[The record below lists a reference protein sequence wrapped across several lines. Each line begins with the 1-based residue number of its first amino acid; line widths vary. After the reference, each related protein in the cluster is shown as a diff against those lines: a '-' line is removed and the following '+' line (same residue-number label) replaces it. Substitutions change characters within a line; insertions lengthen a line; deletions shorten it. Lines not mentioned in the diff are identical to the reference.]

1 MTPTE
6 FPLAH
11 PLPPSDALRLTGSV
25 LETGLSSAEAADR
38 LKRFGENRVQAR
50 GGTSAWVRL
59 GRQFTAPLV
68 LVLIAAAAVTG
79 FLGEWVDAS
88 VIFVVVVVNA
98 IVGFLQESKAE
109 SALEAL
115 MKMVVAEAMVRRD
128 GKKIRVNSVE
138 LVPGDIVML
147 AGGDRV
153 PADIRLLETKSLQID
168 EASLTGESVPANKK
182 PDPLH
187 ADTVLADRVNMA
199 YAGSLVTAGTGT
211 GVVWATGDRTETGRV
226 AFLIAEAVDL
236 TTPLTRKIA
245 RFSGVL
251 LWVILALAAALFAY
265 GVVFRGGSVIEML
278 MASVALAVGVIPEG
292 LPAAIT
298 IVLAI
303 GVNRMAKRRAIIR
316 KLPAV
321 ETLGCTTVI
330 CSDKTG
336 TLTQN
341 KMTVQR
347 IQAGGETFE
356 VTGTGYEPAGE
367 ILDAG
372 RNRFEVAT
380 KPALL
385 ECLHAGMLC
394 NDSALIEKD
403 GVWSIAGDPT
413 EGALLVAAEKAGLR
427 HAAIHAGA
435 PRVDMIPFESD
446 HMFRATLHDHAKGR
460 RIYKA
465 GALERL
471 LDRCTHMLDA
481 HGESV
486 PIDAEAIRN
495 TAQAFAAQGMRV
507 IAFCRR
513 DGSHVSGD
521 FEHHHVSSGLT
532 FLGMQG
538 MIDPPREEAIAAVA
552 KCQRAGIRVKMI
564 TGDHA
569 VTAQAIAKQIG
580 IAGADTTPAISG
592 RELAEISDADLPER
606 ADRTA
611 VFARVAPEQ
620 KLRLVRALQSRGHI
634 LAMTGDGVNDGPALK
649 QADIGI
655 AMGITGTD
663 VAKGAASMVLTDDNF
678 ATIAAAVEEG
688 RGVYDNLI
696 KFLVWTLPV
705 SVGFALI
712 LLTSVVF
719 GLTLPTLPV
728 HLLWVNLTTAILLGL
743 MLVFEPPEADIM
755 QRPPRDQKTPIFDF
769 AMFMRTGLVSLIML
783 GGSYWVFFYEQ
794 GSGSSIAQTRTAVVN
809 TVVAVASAY
818 LINCRSLRRSIFSIG
833 WFSNPRLWL
842 GIGLTAVFQLVFTY
856 APLMNRFVHTA
867 PIDGAAWL
875 RILGVAVAALVIVEV
890 EKKVRGRGG
899 ETGRRGDNE
908 TIGQWD
914 NGTMG
919 Q

>member
-1 MTPTE
+1 MTDSSS
-6 FPLAH
+6 PLTTAH
-11 PLPPSDALRLTGSV
+11 TLAISDALRITGGSI
-25 LETGLSSAEAADR
+25 ETGLTSTEAATR
-38 LKRFGENRVQAR
+38 LARYGENLVKARAGTPGWKRF
-50 GGTSAWVRL
+50 L
-59 GRQFTAPLV
+59 RQFTAPLV

-88 VIFVVVVVNA
+88 VIFIVVVVNA
-98 IVGFLQESKAE
+98 IIGFLQESKAE

-115 MKMVVAEAMVRRD
+115 MKMVVAEAVVRRD

-138 LVPGDIVML
+138 LVPGDIVIL
-147 AGGDRV
+147 TGGDRV

-168 EASLTGESVPANKK
+168 ESSLTGESVPSSKR
-182 PDPLH
+182 PDPLQ
-187 ADTVLADRVNMA
+187 ADTVLGDRVNMA
-199 YAGSLVTAGTGT
+199 YAGSLVTAGSGT

-245 RFSGVL
+245 HFSGML
-251 LWVILALAAALFAY
+251 LWIILALAAALFAF
-265 GVVFRGGSVIEML
+265 GVLVRGGSVIEML

-347 IQAGGETFE
+347 IHAGGESFTL
-356 VTGTGYEPAGE
+356 TGTGYEPLGDF
-367 ILDAG
+367 LDADQTKI
-372 RNRFEVAT
+372 VAST
-380 KPALL
+380 KPALY

-394 NDSALIEKD
+394 NDSAIIEKE

-413 EGALLVAAEKAGLR
+413 EGALIVSAEKAGLH
-427 HAAIHAGA
+427 HASIHANS

-446 HMFRATLHDHAKGR
+446 HMFRTTLHDHLEGR

-471 LDRCTHMLDA
+471 IDRCTHMLDA
-481 HGESV
+481 QGEV
-486 PIDAEAIRN
+486 IPFDVEAVRSMAN
-495 TAQAFAAQGMRV
+495 ASAASGMRV

-521 FEHHHVSSGLT
+521 FEHHHVSEGLT
-532 FLGMQG
+532 FIGLQG

-552 KCQRAGIRVKMI
+552 KCQAAGIRVKMI

-569 VTAQAIAKQIG
+569 VTAQAIANQIG
-580 IAGADTTPAISG
+580 ITDADTIPAISG
-592 RELAEISDADLPER
+592 RELSQISDDDLPEI
-606 ADRTA
+606 ANRTT

-620 KLRLVRALQSRGHI
+620 KLRLVRALQNCGHV

-712 LLTSVVF
+712 LLTSVVL

-783 GGSYWVFFYEQ
+783 AGSYWVFFYEQ
-794 GSGSSIAQTRTAVVN
+794 NNGASIAQTRTAVVN
-809 TVVAVASAY
+809 MVVAVASAY
-818 LINCRSLRRSIFSIG
+818 LINCRSLRHSIFSIG
-833 WFSNPRLWL
+833 CFSNPRLWL
-842 GIGLTAVFQLVFTY
+842 GIGLTAIVQLVFTY
-856 APLMNRFVHTA
+856 APLMNRFLHTA
-867 PIDGAAWL
+867 PIEASSWL
-875 RILGVAVAALVIVEV
+875 RILGVALTALALVEM
-890 EKKVRGRGG
+890 EKKLRNSRS
-899 ETGRRGDNE
+899 
-908 TIGQWD
+908 QP
-914 NGTMG
+914 
-919 Q
+919 

>member
-1 MTPTE
+1 LPIHSFEISSGTLTATTAHD
-6 FPLAH
+6 LAAC
-11 PLPPSDALRLTGSV
+11 DALRITGGS
-25 LETGLSSAEAADR
+25 LETGLSSAEAAER
-38 LKRFGENRVQAR
+38 LRKYGENRVIAR
-50 GGTSAWVRL
+50 GGTPAWLRL
-59 GRQFTAPLV
+59 VRQFTAPLV
-68 LVLIAAAAVTG
+68 LVLIGAAGVTG

-88 VIFVVVVVNA
+88 VIFIVVVVNA

-109 SALEAL
+109 NALEAL
-115 MKMVVAEAMVRRD
+115 MKMVVAEAVVRRD
-128 GKKIRVNSVE
+128 GKKIRVNSIE

-168 EASLTGESVPANKK
+168 ESSLTGESVPASKR

-199 YAGSLVTAGTGT
+199 YAGSLVTAGSGT

-245 RFSGVL
+245 RFSGIL

-265 GVVFRGGSVIEML
+265 GVFYRGGSVIEML

-303 GVNRMAKRRAIIR
+303 GVNRMARRRAIIR

-347 IQAGGETFE
+347 IYAGGETFE
-356 VTGTGYEPAGE
+356 VTGTGYEPRGE
-367 ILDAG
+367 ILDA
-372 RNRFEVAT
+372 EKAKVDVQA
-380 KPALL
+380 KPALY

-394 NDSALIEKD
+394 NDSAIIEND
-403 GVWSIAGDPT
+403 GQWSIAGDPT
-413 EGALLVAAEKAGLR
+413 EGALLVAAEKAGLS
-427 HAAIHAGA
+427 HAAIHAGS
-435 PRVDMIPFESD
+435 PRLDMIPFESD
-446 HMFRATLHDHAKGR
+446 HMFRATLHDHREGR

-471 LDRCTHMLDA
+471 LERCTHMLDA
-481 HGESV
+481 RGEAV
-486 PIDAEAIRN
+486 PIEPEAIRAM
-495 TAQAFAAQGMRV
+495 AQTFASEGMRV

-513 DGSHVSGD
+513 DGSHVNGD
-521 FEHHHVSSGLT
+521 FEHHHVREGLT

-552 KCQRAGIRVKMI
+552 KCQQAGIRVKMI

-580 IAGADTTPAISG
+580 IAGAETVPAISG
-592 RELAEISDADLPER
+592 RELAEISDADLPEI
-606 ADRTA
+606 AERTA

-755 QRPPRDQKTPIFDF
+755 CRPPRDQKTPIFDF
-769 AMFMRTGLVSLIML
+769 AMFMRTGLVSIIML
-783 GGSYWVFFYEQ
+783 AGSYWVFFYEQ
-794 GSGSSIAQTRTAVVN
+794 NSGASIAVTRTAVVN

-818 LINCRSLRRSIFSIG
+818 LLSCRSLRRSIFHIG

-842 GIGLTAVFQLVFTY
+842 GIGLTAVCQMAFTY
-856 APLMNRFVHTA
+856 LPVMNRFLHTA
-867 PIDGAAWL
+867 PIDLSAWL
-875 RILGVAVAALVIVEV
+875 RILGVALVALGIVEV
-890 EKKVRGRGG
+890 EKKL
-899 ETGRRGDNE
+899 RR
-908 TIGQWD
+908 
-914 NGTMG
+914 
-919 Q
+919 

>member
-1 MTPTE
+1 MSAIDHAPTS
-6 FPLAH
+6 AH
-11 PLPPSDALRLTGSV
+11 DLPTFEVLQLTGSS
-25 LETGLSSAEAADR
+25 LETGLSSSEAGER
-38 LKRFGENRVQAR
+38 LKRHGENRVKER
-50 GGTSAWVRL
+50 HGTPSWLRLVRQL
-59 GRQFTAPLV
+59 TAPLV
-68 LVLIAAAAVTG
+68 LVLIAAAVVTG
-79 FLGEWVDAS
+79 ILGEWMDAS
-88 VIFVVVVVNA
+88 VIFIVVVVNA
-98 IVGFLQESKAE
+98 IIGFLQESKAE
-109 SALEAL
+109 NALEAL

-128 GKKIRVNSVE
+128 GKKIRVNSID

-168 EASLTGESVPANKK
+168 ESSLTGESVPASKR
-182 PDPLH
+182 PDPLQ

-245 RFSGVL
+245 RFSGIL
-251 LWVILALAAALFAY
+251 LWVILTLAAALFAY
-265 GVVFRGGSVIEML
+265 GVLVRGGSVIEML

-347 IQAGGETFE
+347 IHAGGETFE
-356 VTGTGYEPAGE
+356 VSGTGYEPLGH
-367 ILDAG
+367 ICDASHVKIDVTH
-372 RNRFEVAT
+372 N
-380 KPALL
+380 PALH
-385 ECLHAGMLC
+385 ECLLAGMLC
-394 NDSALIEKD
+394 NDSAIIEKD
-403 GVWSIAGDPT
+403 GAWSIAGDPT

-427 HAAIHAGA
+427 HAMIHAGS

-446 HMFRATLHDHAKGR
+446 HMFRATLHDHLEGR
-460 RIYKA
+460 RIFKA

-481 HGESV
+481 RGEV
-486 PIDAEAIRN
+486 VAIDAEVVREVARS
-495 TAQAFAAQGMRV
+495 FASEGMRV

-521 FEHHHVSSGLT
+521 FEHHHVSEGLT
-532 FLGMQG
+532 FLGIQG

-552 KCQRAGIRVKMI
+552 KCQLAGIRVKMI

-580 IAGADTTPAISG
+580 IAGADTAPAISG
-592 RELAEISDADLPER
+592 RELAEISDEDLPEI

-719 GLTLPTLPV
+719 GLILPALPV

-743 MLVFEPPEADIM
+743 MLVFEPPETDIM
-755 QRPPRDQKTPIFDF
+755 HRPPRDQKTPIFDF
-769 AMFMRTGLVSLIML
+769 AMLMRTGLVSMIILA
-783 GGSYWVFFYEQ
+783 GSYWVFFYEQ
-794 GSGSSIAQTRTAVVN
+794 NNGASIAQTRTAVVN
-809 TVVAVASAY
+809 LVVAVASAY
-818 LINCRSLRRSIFSIG
+818 LINCRSLRQSILSIG
-833 WFSNPRLWL
+833 WFSNPLLWL
-842 GIGLTAVFQLVFTY
+842 GIGLSFLLQLAFTY
-856 APLMNRFVHTA
+856 WPLMNRFFHTA
-867 PIDGAAWL
+867 PIQANSWL
-875 RILGVAVAALVIVEV
+875 RILCVAFAAFMIIEL
-890 EKKVRGRGG
+890 EKKI
-899 ETGRRGDNE
+899 RRRRLQP
-908 TIGQWD
+908 ISS
-914 NGTMG
+914 
-919 Q
+919 

>member
-1 MTPTE
+1 MPIRTTDGHPRL
-6 FPLAH
+6 PDAAKPHAH
-11 PLPPSDALRLTGSV
+11 ELPIPDALRLNDVT
-25 LETGLSSAEAADR
+25 LEMGLSSAEAAAR
-38 LKRFGENRVQAR
+38 LSRYGENLVKAR
-50 GGTSAWVRL
+50 GGTPAWARL
-59 GRQFTAPLV
+59 LRQFAAPLV
-68 LVLIAAAAVTG
+68 LVLIGASLVTG
-79 FLGEWVDAS
+79 WLGEWVDAS
-88 VIFVVVVVNA
+88 VIIAVVVVNA

-109 SALEAL
+109 TALEAL
-115 MKMVVAEAMVRRD
+115 MKMVVSEALVRRD
-128 GKKIRVNSVE
+128 GKKIRVNSAE
-138 LVPGDIVML
+138 LVPGDIVLL
-147 AGGDRV
+147 AGGDQV

-168 EASLTGESVPANKK
+168 ESSLTGESVPASKR
-182 PDPLH
+182 PAPLD

-199 YAGSLVTAGTGT
+199 YAGSLVTAGSGT

-245 RFSGVL
+245 RFSGIL

-265 GVVFRGGSVIEML
+265 GVLIRKGSVIEML

-303 GVNRMAKRRAIIR
+303 GVSRMARRRAIIR

-347 IQAGGETFE
+347 IHAGGEIFH
-356 VTGTGYEPAGE
+356 VSGSGYAPQGAIHSSTDERLEAG
-367 ILDAG
+367 
-372 RNRFEVAT
+372 T
-380 KPALL
+380 KPALW

-394 NDSALIEKD
+394 NDSALVEKD
-403 GVWSIAGDPT
+403 GAWSVAGDPT
-413 EGALLVAAEKAGLR
+413 EGALLVAAEKAGLH
-427 HAAIHAGA
+427 HAAIHATT

-446 HMFRATLHDHAKGR
+446 YMYRATLHDHAGGR

-465 GALERL
+465 GALEQML
-471 LDRCTHMLDA
+471 ERCSHMLDA
-481 HGESV
+481 EGQ
-486 PIDAEAIRN
+486 AIPLDGGAMRR
-495 TAQAFAAQGMRV
+495 AAQSLASEGMRV
-507 IAFCRR
+507 IAFSRR

-521 FEHHHVSSGLT
+521 LGHEHVREGLT
-532 FLGMQG
+532 FIGMQG

-552 KCQRAGIRVKMI
+552 KCQAAGIRVKMI

-569 VTAQAIAKQIG
+569 VTAQAIAGQIG
-580 IAGADTTPAISG
+580 IAGADAAPAITG
-592 RELAEISDADLPER
+592 RELALLSDEELPAI

-611 VFARVAPEQ
+611 VFARVVPEQ
-620 KLRLVRALQSRGHI
+620 KLRLVRALQSLGHI
-634 LAMTGDGVNDGPALK
+634 IAMTGDGVNDGPALK

-712 LLTSVVF
+712 LLTSVVL
-719 GLTLPTLPV
+719 GLTLPALPV

-743 MLVFEPPEADIM
+743 MLVFEPAEADIM
-755 QRPPRDQKTPIFDF
+755 KRPPRDQAQPIFDF
-769 AMFMRTGLVSLIML
+769 AMFMRTGLVSFVML
-783 GGSYWVFFYEQ
+783 GGSYWVFFDEQ
-794 GSGSSIAQTRTAVVN
+794 ASGASIAATRTAVVN
-809 TVVAVASAY
+809 TVVAVSAAY
-818 LINCRSLRRSIFSIG
+818 LVNCRSLHRSIFRIG
-833 WFSNPRLWL
+833 WFSNPRLLL
-842 GIGLTAVFQLVFTY
+842 GITATLGLQIVFTY
-856 APLMNRFVHTA
+856 APLMNRYLHTA
-867 PIDGAAWL
+867 PIAAGVWL
-875 RILGVAVAALVIVEV
+875 RIAAIALAAFALVEV
-890 EKKVRGRGG
+890 EKRLRKAV
-899 ETGRRGDNE
+899 
-908 TIGQWD
+908 
-914 NGTMG
+914 
-919 Q
+919 

>member
-1 MTPTE
+1 MTATTAHDL
-6 FPLAH
+6 PLC
-11 PLPPSDALRLTGSV
+11 DALRLTGAS
-25 LETGLSSAEAADR
+25 LEFGLTSAEAADR
-38 LKRFGENRVQAR
+38 LRRYGENCVKVR
-50 GGTSAWVRL
+50 GGTPMWKRL
-59 GRQFTAPLV
+59 LRQFTAPLV
-68 LVLIAAAAVTG
+68 LVLIVAAAVTG
-79 FLGEWVDAS
+79 LLGEWVDAS
-88 VIFVVVVVNA
+88 VIFIVVVVNA
-98 IVGFLQESKAE
+98 VVGFFQESKAE
-109 SALEAL
+109 HALEAL
-115 MKMVVAEAMVRRD
+115 MKMVVAEAVVRRD
-128 GKKIRVNSVE
+128 GKKIRVNSTE

-147 AGGDRV
+147 TGGDRV
-153 PADIRLLETKSLQID
+153 PADMRLLETQSLQMD
-168 EASLTGESVPANKK
+168 ESALTGESVPASKR
-182 PDPLH
+182 PDPLQ

-199 YAGSLVTAGTGT
+199 YAGSLVTAGSGT

-245 RFSGVL
+245 HFSGML
-251 LWVILALAAALFAY
+251 LWIILALAAVLFAY
-265 GVVFRGGSVIEML
+265 GVLVRGGSVIDML

-303 GVNRMAKRRAIIR
+303 GVSRMAKRQAIIR

-341 KMTVQR
+341 KMTVQS
-347 IQAGGETFE
+347 IHAGGETFH
-356 VTGTGYEPAGE
+356 VTGTGYEPRGE
-367 ILDAG
+367 LVDDAQCKIS
-372 RNRFEVAT
+372 AAA
-380 KPALL
+380 KPALH

-394 NDSALIEKD
+394 NDSAIVEKE

-427 HAAIHAGA
+427 HAAIHADS

-446 HMFRATLHDHAKGR
+446 HMFRATLHNHAQGL

-471 LDRCTHMLDA
+471 IERCSHMLDA
-481 HGESV
+481 RGEIV
-486 PIDAEAIRN
+486 DLDADGIREV
-495 TAQAFAAQGMRV
+495 ARSFAAEGMRV
-507 IAFCRR
+507 IAFARR
-513 DGSHVSGD
+513 DGSHVTEELG
-521 FEHHHVSSGLT
+521 HHHVSEGLT
-532 FLGMQG
+532 FLGIQG
-538 MIDPPREEAIAAVA
+538 MMDPPRDEAIAAVA
-552 KCQRAGIRVKMI
+552 RCQAAGIRVKMI

-569 VTAQAIAKQIG
+569 VTAQAIATKIG
-580 IAGADTTPAISG
+580 ITGADTVPAITG
-592 RELAEISDADLPER
+592 RELAAISDADLPEI
-606 ADRTA
+606 AGRTA

-634 LAMTGDGVNDGPALK
+634 IAMTGDGVNDGPALK

-712 LLTSVVF
+712 LLTSVLL

-743 MLVFEPPEADIM
+743 MLVFEPSEADIM
-755 QRPPRDQKTPIFDF
+755 KRPPRDQKTPIFDF
-769 AMFMRTGLVSLIML
+769 AMFMRTGWVSAIML
-783 GGSYWVFFYEQ
+783 AGSCWVFFYEQ
-794 GSGSSIAQTRTAVVN
+794 SSGASIAASRTAVVN
-809 TVVAVASAY
+809 MVVAVASAY

-833 WFSNPRLWL
+833 LFTNLHLWL
-842 GIGLTAVFQLVFTY
+842 GIGLTIVLQLLFTY
-856 APLMNRFVHTA
+856 APLMNRFLQTA
-867 PIDGAAWL
+867 PIEASAWS
-875 RILGVAVAALVIVEV
+875 RILGVAAGAFVLVEI
-890 EKKVRGRGG
+890 EKKIRCAR
-899 ETGRRGDNE
+899 
-908 TIGQWD
+908 
-914 NGTMG
+914 
-919 Q
+919 

>member
-1 MTPTE
+1 M
-6 FPLAH
+6 
-11 PLPPSDALRLTGSV
+11 
-25 LETGLSSAEAADR
+25 LETGLASTEAAER
-38 LKRFGENRVQAR
+38 LLRYGENRVKVR
-50 GGTSAWVRL
+50 GGTPTWKRL
-59 GRQFTAPLV
+59 LRQFTAPLV
-68 LVLIAAAAVTG
+68 LVLIVAAVVTG

-88 VIFVVVVVNA
+88 VIFIVVVVNA

-109 SALEAL
+109 HALEAL
-115 MKMVVAEAMVRRD
+115 MKMVVAEAVVRRD
-128 GKKIRVNSVE
+128 GKKIRVNSIE

-168 EASLTGESVPANKK
+168 ESSLTGESVPASKR
-182 PDPLH
+182 PDPLQ

-199 YAGSLVTAGTGT
+199 YSGSLVTAGTGT

-226 AFLIAEAVDL
+226 AFLIADAVDL

-245 RFSGVL
+245 HFSGML
-251 LWVILALAAALFAY
+251 LWIILALATALFAY
-265 GVVFRGGSVIEML
+265 GVLVSGGSVIDML

-303 GVNRMAKRRAIIR
+303 GVSRMAKRQAIIR

-347 IQAGGETFE
+347 IHAGGETFH
-356 VTGTGYEPAGE
+356 VTGTGYEPRGE
-367 ILDAG
+367 LVDDAQSKIT
-372 RNRFEVAT
+372 AAA
-380 KPALL
+380 KPALY

-394 NDSALIEKD
+394 NDSAIVEKE

-427 HAAIHAGA
+427 HAAIHAGT
-435 PRVDMIPFESD
+435 PRLDMIPFESD
-446 HMFRATLHDHAKGR
+446 HMFRATLHDHAEGR

-471 LDRCTHMLDA
+471 IERCTHMLDA
-481 HGESV
+481 QGEIV
-486 PIDAEAIRN
+486 DLNADAIREL
-495 TAQAFAAQGMRV
+495 ARSFAAEGMRV
-507 IAFCRR
+507 IAFARR

-521 FEHHHVSSGLT
+521 LAHHHVSEGLT
-532 FLGMQG
+532 FLGIQG

-552 KCQRAGIRVKMI
+552 RCQAAGIHVKMI

-580 IAGADTTPAISG
+580 IVGADTVPAIAG
-592 RELAEISDADLPER
+592 RELAAISDADLPEI
-606 ADRTA
+606 ADRTC

-634 LAMTGDGVNDGPALK
+634 IAMTGDGVNDGPALK

-755 QRPPRDQKTPIFDF
+755 KRPPRDQNMPIFDSV
-769 AMFMRTGLVSLIML
+769 MFMRTGLVSFIML
-783 GGSYWVFFYEQ
+783 AGSYWVFFDAQ
-794 GSGSSIAQTRTAVVN
+794 NGGASIAASRTAVVN

-818 LINCRSLRRSIFSIG
+818 LISCRSHRRSVFALG
-833 WFSNPRLWL
+833 FFTNPRLLL
-842 GIGLTAVFQLVFTY
+842 GIALTGFLQLLFTY
-856 APLMNRFVHTA
+856 SPVMNRFLHTA
-867 PIDGAAWL
+867 PISATAWL
-875 RILGVAVAALVIVEV
+875 RILGVAAGAFALVEI
-890 EKKVRGRGG
+890 EKKIRCAR
-899 ETGRRGDNE
+899 
-908 TIGQWD
+908 
-914 NGTMG
+914 
-919 Q
+919 

>member
-1 MTPTE
+1 MPDST
-6 FPLAH
+6 AH
-11 PLPPSDALRLTGSV
+11 HLFTHEVLQLTAVS
-25 LETGLSSAEAADR
+25 LETGLTSEEAAKR
-38 LKRFGENRVQAR
+38 LEQYGENQVKARV
-50 GGTSAWVRL
+50 GTPQWKRL
-59 GRQFTAPLV
+59 LNQFTAPLV
-68 LVLIAAAAVTG
+68 LVLIAASLVTG
-79 FLGEWVDAS
+79 FLGEWVDAT
-88 VIFVVVVVNA
+88 VIIIVVLVNA
-98 IVGFLQESKAE
+98 LVGFLQESKAE
-109 SALEAL
+109 TALEAL
-115 MKMVVAEAMVRRD
+115 MKIVVADVIVRRD
-128 GKKIRVNSVE
+128 GKKLRVPSTT
-138 LVPGDIVML
+138 LVPGDIVIL
-147 AGGDRV
+147 SGGDRV

-168 EASLTGESVPANKK
+168 EASLTGESVPANKR
-182 PDPLH
+182 PDPLQ
-187 ADTVLADRVNMA
+187 ADTVLGDRLNMA
-199 YAGSLVTAGTGT
+199 YAGSLVTAGSGI

-245 RFSGVL
+245 RFSGLL
-251 LWVILALAAALFAY
+251 LWIILALAAALFAY
-265 GVVFRGGSVIEML
+265 GVLVRGGSVIEML

-303 GVNRMAKRRAIIR
+303 GVSRMAKRRAIIR

-341 KMTVQR
+341 KMTVR
-347 IQAGGETFE
+347 FIHAGGETFE
-356 VTGTGYEPAGE
+356 VSGSGYEPRGTIHQAQ
-367 ILDAG
+367 ITIDP
-372 RNRFEVAT
+372 AT
-380 KPALL
+380 KPALH

-394 NDSALIEKD
+394 NDSAIIEKD
-403 GVWSIAGDPT
+403 GLWTIAGDPT

-427 HAAIHAGA
+427 HATIHADS

-446 HMFRATLHDHAKGR
+446 HMFRATLHDHAQGR

-471 LDRCTHMLDA
+471 LERCTHMLDA
-481 HGESV
+481 RGELV
-486 PIDAEAIRN
+486 AINMEAIREV
-495 TAQAFAAQGMRV
+495 AGSFGSEGMRV

-521 FEHHHVSSGLT
+521 FAHHHVSEGLT
-532 FLGMQG
+532 FLGLQG

-552 KCQRAGIRVKMI
+552 KCQAAGIRVKMI

-580 IAGADTTPAISG
+580 IADADTVPAISG
-592 RELAEISDADLPER
+592 RELAEISDADLPEI

-755 QRPPRDQKTPIFDF
+755 KRPPRDQKTPIFDF
-769 AMFMRTGLVSLIML
+769 AMFMRTGLVSMIML

-794 GSGSSIAQTRTAVVN
+794 NAGSTIAVCRTAVVN

-833 WFSNPRLWL
+833 WFSNPRLWI
-842 GIGLTAVFQLVFTY
+842 GIGLTGVLQFAFTY
-856 APLMNRFVHTA
+856 SPLMNRYLHTS
-867 PIDGAAWL
+867 PINAEAWL
-875 RILGVAVAALVIVEV
+875 RILGVAVAALVVVEV
-890 EKKVRGRGG
+890 EKKMRM
-899 ETGRRGDNE
+899 TSP
-908 TIGQWD
+908 
-914 NGTMG
+914 
-919 Q
+919 

>member
-1 MTPTE
+1 M
-6 FPLAH
+6 
-11 PLPPSDALRLTGSV
+11 
-25 LETGLSSAEAADR
+25 
-38 LKRFGENRVQAR
+38 
-50 GGTSAWVRL
+50 
-59 GRQFTAPLV
+59 
-68 LVLIAAAAVTG
+68 
-79 FLGEWVDAS
+79 
-88 VIFVVVVVNA
+88 
-98 IVGFLQESKAE
+98 
-109 SALEAL
+109 
-115 MKMVVAEAMVRRD
+115 
-128 GKKIRVNSVE
+128 
-138 LVPGDIVML
+138 
-147 AGGDRV
+147 
-153 PADIRLLETKSLQID
+153 
-168 EASLTGESVPANKK
+168 PANKR
-182 PDPLH
+182 PDLLN

-199 YAGSLVTAGTGT
+199 YAGSLVTAGSGT

-245 RFSGVL
+245 HFSGML
-251 LWVILALAAALFAY
+251 LWIILALAAALFAY
-265 GVVFRGGSVIEML
+265 GVLVRGGSVIEML

-303 GVNRMAKRRAIIR
+303 GVSRMAKRSAIIR

-341 KMTVQR
+341 KMTVQS
-347 IQAGGETFE
+347 IHAGGETFTL
-356 VTGTGYEPAGE
+356 TGTGYEPRGE
-367 ILDAG
+367 LVD
-372 RNRFEVAT
+372 VAQGKIAVST
-380 KPALL
+380 KPALY

-394 NDSALIEKD
+394 NDSAIIEKE

-413 EGALLVAAEKAGLR
+413 EGALIVSAEKAGLR
-427 HAAIHAGA
+427 HAVIHAGS

-446 HMFRATLHDHAKGR
+446 YMFRATLHDHVEGR

-471 LDRCTHMLDA
+471 LERCSHMLDVTGA
-481 HGESV
+481 AV
-486 PIDAEAIRN
+486 KIDADSIRDI
-495 TAQAFAAQGMRV
+495 AQSFASKGMRV
-507 IAFCRR
+507 IAFARR
-513 DGSHVSGD
+513 DGSHVTEDLG
-521 FEHHHVSSGLT
+521 HHHVSEGLT

-538 MIDPPREEAIAAVA
+538 MIDPPRDEAIAAVA
-552 KCQRAGIRVKMI
+552 RCQAAGIRVKMI

-569 VTAQAIAKQIG
+569 VTAQAIAQQIG
-580 IAGADTTPAISG
+580 IAGADTAVAISG
-592 RELAEISDADLPER
+592 RELSDISDADLPAI
-606 ADRTA
+606 ADRTV

-620 KLRLVRALQSRGHI
+620 KLRLVRALQSCGHI

-712 LLTSVVF
+712 LLTSVLL

-755 QRPPRDQKTPIFDF
+755 KRPPRDQKTPIFDF
-769 AMFMRTGLVSLIML
+769 AMFMRTGLVSAIML
-783 GGSYWVFFYEQ
+783 AGSYWVFFYEQ
-794 GSGSSIAQTRTAVVN
+794 SSGASIAASRTAVVN
-809 TVVAVASAY
+809 MVVAVASAY

-833 WFSNPRLWL
+833 LFTNLHLWL
-842 GIGLTAVFQLVFTY
+842 GIGLTIVLQLLFTY
-856 APLMNRFVHTA
+856 APLMNRFLQTA
-867 PIDGAAWL
+867 PIEASAWS
-875 RILGVAVAALVIVEV
+875 RILGVAAGAFVLVEI
-890 EKKVRGRGG
+890 EKKIRCAR
-899 ETGRRGDNE
+899 
-908 TIGQWD
+908 
-914 NGTMG
+914 
-919 Q
+919 

>member
-1 MTPTE
+1 MTATTAHN
-6 FPLAH
+6 LATC
-11 PLPPSDALRLTGSV
+11 DALRLTGGS
-25 LETGLSSAEAADR
+25 LETGLTSAEVSER
-38 LKRFGENRVQAR
+38 LERYGENSVKPR
-50 GGTSAWVRL
+50 GGTPGWKRL
-59 GRQFTAPLV
+59 LRQFMAPLV
-68 LVLIAAAAVTG
+68 LVLISAGMVTG

-88 VIFVVVVVNA
+88 AIFIVVVVNA
-98 IVGFLQESKAE
+98 VIGFLQESKAE
-109 SALEAL
+109 NALEAL
-115 MKMVVAEAMVRRD
+115 MKMVVAEAVVKRD
-128 GKKIRVNSVE
+128 GKKIRVNSIE

-168 EASLTGESVPANKK
+168 ESSLTGESVPASKR
-182 PDPLH
+182 PDPLQ

-226 AFLIAEAVDL
+226 AFLIAEAVNL

-245 RFSGVL
+245 HFSGML
-251 LWVILALAAALFAY
+251 LWIILALASALFVY
-265 GVVFRGGSVIEML
+265 GVLVRGGSVIEML

-303 GVNRMAKRRAIIR
+303 GVSRMAKRRAIIR

-347 IQAGGETFE
+347 IHAGGETFTL
-356 VTGTGYEPAGE
+356 TGTGYEPRGVL
-367 ILDAG
+367 IDASY
-372 RNRFEVAT
+372 NKINASA
-380 KPALL
+380 KPALY

-394 NDSALIEKD
+394 NDAAIIEKE
-403 GVWSIAGDPT
+403 GQWSIAGDPT
-413 EGALLVAAEKAGLR
+413 EGALLVSAEKAGLS
-427 HAAIHAGA
+427 HAAIHAGS
-435 PRVDMIPFESD
+435 PRVDMIPFESA
-446 HMFRATLHDHAKGR
+446 HMFRATLHDHAEGR

-481 HGESV
+481 RGEV
-486 PIDAEAIRN
+486 VNLNADAIRDA
-495 TAQAFAAQGMRV
+495 AQSFAGQGMRV
-507 IAFCRR
+507 IAFARR
-513 DGSHVSGD
+513 DGSHVTSD
-521 FEHHHVSSGLT
+521 LSHHHVSEGLI

-538 MIDPPREEAIAAVA
+538 MIDPPREEAVSAVA
-552 KCQRAGIRVKMI
+552 RCQAAGIRVKMI

-569 VTAQAIAKQIG
+569 ATAQAIAKQIG
-580 IAGADTTPAISG
+580 IAGADTAPAISG
-592 RELAEISDADLPER
+592 RELADISDADLPEI
-606 ADRTA
+606 ADRTV

-620 KLRLVRALQSRGHI
+620 KLRLVRALQSCGHI

-712 LLTSVVF
+712 LLTSVVL
-719 GLTLPTLPV
+719 GLTLPALPV

-769 AMFMRTGLVSLIML
+769 AMFTRTGLVSVIML
-783 GGSYWVFFYEQ
+783 AGSYWVFFYEQ
-794 GSGSSIAQTRTAVVN
+794 NNGASIAQTRTAVVN
-809 TVVAVASAY
+809 MVVAVASAY
-818 LINCRSLRRSIFSIG
+818 LINCRSLRHSVLSLGF
-833 WFSNPRLWL
+833 FTNPRMLH
-842 GIGLTAVFQLVFTY
+842 GIALTGFLQLVFTY
-856 APLMNRFVHTA
+856 APVMNRLLHTA
-867 PIDGAAWL
+867 PIDATAWL
-875 RILGVAVAALVIVEV
+875 RILGVAVAALVVVEL
-890 EKKVRGRGG
+890 EKKIRCVR
-899 ETGRRGDNE
+899 
-908 TIGQWD
+908 
-914 NGTMG
+914 
-919 Q
+919 

>member
-1 MTPTE
+1 MHD
-6 FPLAH
+6 LA
-11 PLPPSDALRLTGSV
+11 SCDALRLTGSS
-25 LETGLSSAEAADR
+25 LENGLTSAEAADR
-38 LKRFGENRVQAR
+38 LLRHGENLVKVRA
-50 GGTSAWVRL
+50 GTPGWLRFL
-59 GRQFTAPLV
+59 RQFTAPLV
-68 LVLIAAAAVTG
+68 LVLIAAAVITG
-79 FLGEWVDAS
+79 FLGEWVDGS
-88 VIFVVVVVNA
+88 VILIVVIVNA

-109 SALEAL
+109 HALEAL
-115 MKMVVAEAMVRRD
+115 MKRVVAETVVKRD
-128 GKKIRVNSVE
+128 GQKIRVNSAE

-168 EASLTGESVPANKK
+168 ESSLTGESVPANKR
-182 PDPLH
+182 PDPLQ
-187 ADTVLADRVNMA
+187 ADTVLADRANMA

-211 GVVWATGDRTETGRV
+211 GVVWATGNRTETGRV
-226 AFLIAEAVDL
+226 AYLIAEAVEL
-236 TTPLTRKIA
+236 STPLTRKIA
-245 RFSGVL
+245 RFSGIL

-265 GVVFRGGSVIEML
+265 GVLFRGGSVIEML

-303 GVNRMAKRRAIIR
+303 GVNRMARRRAIIR

-341 KMTVQR
+341 KMTVR
-347 IQAGGETFE
+347 FVFAGGETFE
-356 VTGTGYEPAGE
+356 VSGSGYEPR
-367 ILDAG
+367 G
-372 RNRFEVAT
+372 RFHDIEQSVIDPAAR
-380 KPALL
+380 PALH
-385 ECLHAGMLC
+385 ECLLAGMLC
-394 NDSALIEKD
+394 NDSAIIEKD

-427 HAAIHAGA
+427 HAAIHAGS

-446 HMFRATLHDHAKGR
+446 HMFRATLHDHAEGR

-471 LDRCTHMLDA
+471 LERCTHMLDA
-481 HGESV
+481 HGEPV
-486 PIDAEAIRN
+486 AIDADAIRDA
-495 TAQAFAAQGMRV
+495 AQALAAEGMRV

-513 DGSHVSGD
+513 DGSHVTED
-521 FEHHHVSSGLT
+521 LDHHHVGEGLT
-532 FLGMQG
+532 FLGIQG
-538 MIDPPREEAIAAVA
+538 IIDPPRDEAIAAVA
-552 KCQRAGIRVKMI
+552 KCQAAGICVKMI

-569 VTAQAIAKQIG
+569 VTAQAIARQIG
-580 IAGADTTPAISG
+580 IAGADAVPVISG
-592 RELAEISDADLPER
+592 RELAQISDAELPEI

-620 KLRLVRALQSRGHI
+620 KLRLVRALQSCGHI

-678 ATIAAAVEEG
+678 ATIATAVEEG

-719 GLTLPTLPV
+719 GLTLPALPV
-728 HLLWVNLTTAILLGL
+728 HLLWVNLTTAMLLGL

-755 QRPPRDQKTPIFDF
+755 SRPPRDLKTPIFDF
-769 AMFMRTGLVSLIML
+769 AMFMRTGLVSAIVLA
-783 GGSYWVFFYEQ
+783 GSYWVFFYEQ
-794 GSGSSIAQTRTAVVN
+794 NRGSSIVETRTAVVN
-809 TVVAVASAY
+809 CVVAVASAY

-833 WFSNPRLWL
+833 WFTNPRLWL
-842 GIGLTAVFQLVFTY
+842 GIGLTACFQLVFTFS
-856 APLMNRFVHTA
+856 PVMNRFLHTS
-867 PIDGAAWL
+867 PIDTAAWL
-875 RILGVAVAALVIVEV
+875 RILAVAAGAFALVEL
-890 EKKVRGRGG
+890 EKMI
-899 ETGRRGDNE
+899 RRSLTQPNP
-908 TIGQWD
+908 Q
-914 NGTMG
+914 
-919 Q
+919 

>member
-1 MTPTE
+1 MLIASGVCCALLWALTATTAHD
-6 FPLAH
+6 LATCE
-11 PLPPSDALRLTGSV
+11 ALRLTGGS
-25 LETGLSSAEAADR
+25 LETGLSSAEAGER
-38 LKRFGENRVQAR
+38 LRRYGENRVKAR
-50 GGTSAWVRL
+50 HGTPSWVRL
-59 GRQFTAPLV
+59 ARQFTAPLV
-68 LVLIAAAAVTG
+68 LVLIAAAVVTG

-88 VIFVVVVVNA
+88 VIFIVVVVNA
-98 IVGFLQESKAE
+98 IIGFLQESKAE

-115 MKMVVAEAMVRRD
+115 MKMVVAEAVVRRD

-168 EASLTGESVPANKK
+168 ESSLTGESVPASKR

-187 ADTVLADRVNMA
+187 ADTVLGDRVNMA
-199 YAGSLVTAGTGT
+199 YAGSLVTAGSGT

-245 RFSGVL
+245 RFSGML
-251 LWVILALAAALFAY
+251 LWIILALAAALFAY
-265 GVVFRGGSVIEML
+265 GVLVRGGSVIEML

-303 GVNRMAKRRAIIR
+303 GVSRMARRRAIIR

-341 KMTVQR
+341 KMTVQH
-347 IQAGGETFE
+347 IHAGGETFE
-356 VTGTGYEPAGE
+356 VTGTGYEPRGH
-367 ILDAG
+367 ICDDSKTKIDT
-372 RNRFEVAT
+372 AT
-380 KPALL
+380 KPALH
-385 ECLHAGMLC
+385 ECLLAGMLC
-394 NDSALIEKD
+394 NDSAIIEKE

-413 EGALLVAAEKAGLR
+413 EGALLVSAEKAGLR
-427 HAAIHAGA
+427 HAAIHADS

-446 HMFRATLHDHAKGR
+446 HMFRATLHDHSEGR

-471 LDRCTHMLDA
+471 IDRCTHMLDA
-481 HGESV
+481 QGEVV
-486 PIDAEAIRN
+486 PFDAEAVRAMAN
-495 TAQAFAAQGMRV
+495 ASASRGMRV

-521 FEHHHVSSGLT
+521 FEHHHVSGGLT
-532 FLGMQG
+532 FIGMQG

-552 KCQRAGIRVKMI
+552 RCQAAGIRVKMI

-580 IAGADTTPAISG
+580 IADADTMPAISG
-592 RELAEISDADLPER
+592 RELSQISDADLPEI

-655 AMGITGTD
+655 AMGIAGTD

-769 AMFMRTGLVSLIML
+769 AMFMRTGLVSVIML
-783 GGSYWVFFYEQ
+783 AGSYWVFFYEQ
-794 GSGSSIAQTRTAVVN
+794 SSGASIAQTRTAVVN
-809 TVVAVASAY
+809 MVVAVASAY

-833 WFSNPRLWL
+833 WFSNPYLWL
-842 GIGLTAVFQLVFTY
+842 GIGLTAVLQLVFTY
-856 APLMNRFVHTA
+856 APLMNRFLQTA
-867 PIDGAAWL
+867 PIDAASWL
-875 RILGVAVAALVIVEV
+875 RILGVAFAALVLVEL
-890 EKKVRGRGG
+890 EKKLRKPRA
-899 ETGRRGDNE
+899 RP
-908 TIGQWD
+908 
-914 NGTMG
+914 
-919 Q
+919 

>member
-1 MTPTE
+1 MPDST
-6 FPLAH
+6 AH
-11 PLPPSDALRLTGSV
+11 HLFTHEVLQLTAVS
-25 LETGLSSAEAADR
+25 LETGLTSEEAAKR
-38 LKRFGENRVQAR
+38 LEQYGENQVKARV
-50 GGTSAWVRL
+50 GTPQWKRL
-59 GRQFTAPLV
+59 LNQFTAPLV
-68 LVLIAAAAVTG
+68 LVLIAASLVTG
-79 FLGEWVDAS
+79 FLGEWVDAT
-88 VIFVVVVVNA
+88 VIIIVVLVNA
-98 IVGFLQESKAE
+98 LVGFLQESKAE
-109 SALEAL
+109 TALEAL
-115 MKMVVAEAMVRRD
+115 MKMVVAEAVVRRD
-128 GKKIRVNSVE
+128 GKKVRVNSIE

-168 EASLTGESVPANKK
+168 EASLTGESVPANKR
-182 PDPLH
+182 PDPLQ
-187 ADTVLADRVNMA
+187 ADTVLGDRLNMA
-199 YAGSLVTAGTGT
+199 YAGSLVTAGSGI

-245 RFSGVL
+245 RVSGLL
-251 LWVILALAAALFAY
+251 LWIILALAAALFAY
-265 GVVFRGGSVIEML
+265 GVLVRGGSVIEML

-303 GVNRMAKRRAIIR
+303 GVSRMAKRRAIIR

-341 KMTVQR
+341 KMTVR
-347 IQAGGETFE
+347 FIHAGGETFE
-356 VTGTGYEPAGE
+356 VSGSGYEPRGTIHQAQTT
-367 ILDAG
+367 IDS
-372 RNRFEVAT
+372 AT
-380 KPALL
+380 KPALH

-394 NDSALIEKD
+394 NDSAIIEKD
-403 GVWSIAGDPT
+403 GLWTIAGDPT

-427 HAAIHAGA
+427 HASIHADS

-446 HMFRATLHDHAKGR
+446 HMFRATLHDHAQGR
-460 RIYKA
+460 RIYKT

-471 LDRCTHMLDA
+471 LERCTHMLDA
-481 HGESV
+481 RGELV
-486 PIDAEAIRN
+486 AINMEAIREV
-495 TAQAFAAQGMRV
+495 AGSFGSEGMRV

-513 DGSHVSGD
+513 DGSHVSGN
-521 FEHHHVSSGLT
+521 FAHHHVSEGLT
-532 FLGMQG
+532 FLGLQG

-552 KCQRAGIRVKMI
+552 KCQAAGIRVKMI

-580 IAGADTTPAISG
+580 IVGADTVPAISG
-592 RELAEISDADLPER
+592 RELAEISDADLPEI

-755 QRPPRDQKTPIFDF
+755 KRPPRDQKTPIFDF
-769 AMFMRTGLVSLIML
+769 AMFMRTGLVSMIML
-783 GGSYWVFFYEQ
+783 AGSYWVFFYEQ
-794 GSGSSIAQTRTAVVN
+794 NAGSTIAVCRTAVVN

-818 LINCRSLRRSIFSIG
+818 LINCRSLGRSIFSIG
-833 WFSNPRLWL
+833 WFSNPRLWI
-842 GIGLTAVFQLVFTY
+842 GIGLTGALQLVFTY
-856 APLMNRFVHTA
+856 APLMNRFLHTA
-867 PIDGAAWL
+867 PIDLLAWL
-875 RILGVAVAALVIVEV
+875 RILSVALVALVIVEV
-890 EKKVRGRGG
+890 KKKVRSASKS
-899 ETGRRGDNE
+899 
-908 TIGQWD
+908 
-914 NGTMG
+914 
-919 Q
+919 

>member
-1 MTPTE
+1 LTATTAHN
-6 FPLAH
+6 LAIC
-11 PLPPSDALRLTGSV
+11 DALQVTGVSLESGLT
-25 LETGLSSAEAADR
+25 SAEARAR
-38 LKRFGENRVQAR
+38 LERYGENLVKVR
-50 GGTSAWVRL
+50 GGTPGWKRL
-59 GRQFTAPLV
+59 LRQFTAPLV
-68 LVLIAAAAVTG
+68 LVLIVAAAVTG

-88 VIFVVVVVNA
+88 VIFIVVVVNA
-98 IVGFLQESKAE
+98 IIGFLQESKAE
-109 SALEAL
+109 NALEAL
-115 MKMVVAEAMVRRD
+115 MKMVVAEAVVRRD
-128 GKKIRVNSVE
+128 GKKIRVNSIE
-138 LVPGDIVML
+138 LVPGDIVIL
-147 AGGDRV
+147 SGGDRV

-168 EASLTGESVPANKK
+168 ESALTGESVPANKR
-182 PDPLH
+182 PDPLN

-199 YAGSLVTAGTGT
+199 YAGSLVTAGIGT
-211 GVVWATGDRTETGRV
+211 GLVWATGDRTETGRV

-245 RFSGVL
+245 HFSGML
-251 LWVILALAAALFAY
+251 LWIILALAAALFAY
-265 GVVFRGGSVIEML
+265 GVFMRGGSVIEML

-303 GVNRMAKRRAIIR
+303 GVSRMAKRSAIIR

-347 IQAGGETFE
+347 IHAGGETFTL
-356 VTGTGYEPAGE
+356 TGTGYEPRGE
-367 ILDAG
+367 LIDAEG
-372 RNRFEVAT
+372 SKIAAST
-380 KPALL
+380 KPALY

-394 NDSALIEKD
+394 NESAIIEKE

-413 EGALLVAAEKAGLR
+413 EGALIVSAEKAGLR
-427 HAAIHAGA
+427 HSAIHAGS

-446 HMFRATLHDHAKGR
+446 HMFRATLHDHAEGR

-471 LDRCTHMLDA
+471 LERCSHMLDA
-481 HGESV
+481 DGGV
-486 PIDAEAIRN
+486 VKIDADSIRDI
-495 TAQAFAAQGMRV
+495 ALSFASLGMRV
-507 IAFCRR
+507 IAFARR
-513 DGSHVSGD
+513 DGSHVTED
-521 FEHHHVSSGLT
+521 FGHQHVSEGLT

-552 KCQRAGIRVKMI
+552 RCQAAGIRVKMI

-569 VTAQAIAKQIG
+569 VTAQAVAKQIG
-580 IAGADTTPAISG
+580 IAGADTAAAISG
-592 RELAEISDADLPER
+592 RELADISDADLPAI
-606 ADRTA
+606 ADRTV

-712 LLTSVVF
+712 LLTSVVL

-755 QRPPRDQKTPIFDF
+755 KRPPRDQKTPIFDF
-769 AMFMRTGLVSLIML
+769 AMFMRTGLVSIIML
-783 GGSYWVFFYEQ
+783 AGSYWVFFYEQ
-794 GSGSSIAQTRTAVVN
+794 NTGASIASSRTAVVN
-809 TVVAVASAY
+809 VVVAVASAY

-833 WFSNPRLWL
+833 LFSNPRLWL
-842 GIGLTAVFQLVFTY
+842 GIGLTVVLQLLFTY
-856 APLMNRFVHTA
+856 APMMNRFLQTA
-867 PIDGAAWL
+867 PIDASAWL
-875 RILGVAVAALVIVEV
+875 RILGVAAGAFVLVEI
-890 EKKVRGRGG
+890 EKKIRSSR
-899 ETGRRGDNE
+899 
-908 TIGQWD
+908 
-914 NGTMG
+914 
-919 Q
+919 

>member
-1 MTPTE
+1 MADSSLTATTAHD
-6 FPLAH
+6 LATC
-11 PLPPSDALRLTGSV
+11 DALRLTGGSF
-25 LETGLSSAEAADR
+25 ENGLTSSEAAAR
-38 LKRFGENRVQAR
+38 LSRYGENRVQAR
-50 GGTSAWVRL
+50 GGASGWVRL
-59 GRQFTAPLV
+59 ARQFTAPLV

-88 VIFVVVVVNA
+88 VIFIVVVVNA
-98 IVGFLQESKAE
+98 VVGFIQESKAE
-109 SALEAL
+109 HALEAL
-115 MKMVVAEAMVRRD
+115 GKMVVAEAVVKRD
-128 GKKIRVNSVE
+128 GKKIRVNSIE
-138 LVPGDIVML
+138 LVPGDIVIL

-153 PADIRLLETKSLQID
+153 PADVRLLETKSLQID
-168 EASLTGESVPANKK
+168 ESSLTGESVPASKR

-187 ADTVLADRVNMA
+187 TDTVLGDRVNMA

-245 RFSGVL
+245 RFSGML
-251 LWVILALAAALFAY
+251 LWIILGLAAALFAY
-265 GVVFRGGSVIEML
+265 GVFVRGGSIIEML

-347 IQAGGETFE
+347 IHAGGETFTL
-356 VTGTGYEPAGE
+356 TGTGYEPRGE
-367 ILDAG
+367 LFDASQSPG
-372 RNRFEVAT
+372 DATT
-380 KPALL
+380 KPALH

-394 NDSALIEKD
+394 NDSAIIEKE

-427 HAAIHAGA
+427 HAAIHAGS

-446 HMFRATLHDHAKGR
+446 HMFRATLHDHVEGR
-460 RIYKA
+460 RIYTA

-471 LDRCTHMLDA
+471 LDRCTHVLDA
-481 HGESV
+481 RGEV
-486 PIDAEAIRN
+486 VAIDTEAIRS
-495 TAQAFAAQGMRV
+495 TAQSFASQGMRV

-521 FEHHHVSSGLT
+521 FEHHHVSEGFT
-532 FLGMQG
+532 FLGIQG

-552 KCQRAGIRVKMI
+552 KCQAAGIRVKMI

-569 VTAQAIAKQIG
+569 VTAQAIARQIG
-580 IAGADTTPAISG
+580 IADADTVPAISG
-592 RELAEISDADLPER
+592 CELAQISDADLPAI

-712 LLTSVVF
+712 LLTSVIF

-755 QRPPRDQKTPIFDF
+755 KRPPRDQKLPIFDF
-769 AMFMRTGLVSLIML
+769 AMCMRTGLVSFIML
-783 GGSYWVFFYEQ
+783 AGSYWVFFYEQ
-794 GSGSSIAQTRTAVVN
+794 KYGASIAQTRTAVVN

-833 WFSNPRLWL
+833 WFSNPLLWL
-842 GIGLTAVFQLVFTY
+842 GIGLTAVLQLVFTY
-856 APLMNRFVHTA
+856 APVMNRFLHTA
-867 PIDGAAWL
+867 PLDIAVWP
-875 RILGVAVAALVIVEV
+875 RILGVALASLVIVEI
-890 EKKVRGRGG
+890 EKKVRSLK
-899 ETGRRGDNE
+899 
-908 TIGQWD
+908 
-914 NGTMG
+914 
-919 Q
+919 

>member
-1 MTPTE
+1 MPDSTAHHLFIHEVLQLTE
-6 FPLAH
+6 V
-11 PLPPSDALRLTGSV
+11 S
-25 LETGLSSAEAADR
+25 LETGLTSEEAAKR
-38 LKRFGENRVQAR
+38 LEQYGENQVKARV
-50 GGTSAWVRL
+50 GTPHWKRL
-59 GRQFTAPLV
+59 LNQFTAPLV
-68 LVLIAAAAVTG
+68 LVLIAASLVTG
-79 FLGEWVDAS
+79 FLGEWVDAT
-88 VIFVVVVVNA
+88 VIIIVVLVNA
-98 IVGFLQESKAE
+98 LVGFLQESKAE
-109 SALEAL
+109 TALEAL
-115 MKMVVAEAMVRRD
+115 MQMVVADVIVRRD
-128 GKKIRVNSVE
+128 GKKLRVPSTT
-138 LVPGDIVML
+138 LVPGDIVIL
-147 AGGDRV
+147 SGGDRV

-168 EASLTGESVPANKK
+168 EASLTGESVPANKR
-182 PDPLH
+182 PDPLQ
-187 ADTVLADRVNMA
+187 ADTVLGDRLNMA
-199 YAGSLVTAGTGT
+199 YAGSLVTAGSGI
-211 GVVWATGDRTETGRV
+211 GVIWATGDRTETGRV
-226 AFLIAEAVDL
+226 AFLIAEAIDL

-245 RFSGVL
+245 RFSGLL
-251 LWVILALAAALFAY
+251 LWIILALAAALFAY
-265 GVVFRGGSVIEML
+265 GVLVRGGSVIEML

-303 GVNRMAKRRAIIR
+303 GVSRMAKRRAIIR

-341 KMTVQR
+341 KMTVR
-347 IQAGGETFE
+347 FIYAGGETFE
-356 VTGTGYEPAGE
+356 VSGSGYEPRGTIHQAQ
-367 ILDAG
+367 ITIDP
-372 RNRFEVAT
+372 AT
-380 KPALL
+380 KPALH

-394 NDSALIEKD
+394 NDSAIIEKD
-403 GVWSIAGDPT
+403 GLWTIAGDPT

-427 HAAIHAGA
+427 HASIHADS

-446 HMFRATLHDHAKGR
+446 HMFRATLHDHAQGR

-471 LDRCTHMLDA
+471 LERCTHMLDA
-481 HGESV
+481 RGELV
-486 PIDAEAIRN
+486 AINMEAIREV
-495 TAQAFAAQGMRV
+495 AGSFGSEGMRV

-521 FEHHHVSSGLT
+521 FAHHHVSEGLT
-532 FLGMQG
+532 FLGLQG

-552 KCQRAGIRVKMI
+552 KCQAAGIRVKMI

-580 IAGADTTPAISG
+580 IADADTVPAISG
-592 RELAEISDADLPER
+592 RELAEICDADLPEI

-755 QRPPRDQKTPIFDF
+755 KRPPRDQKTPIFDF
-769 AMFMRTGLVSLIML
+769 AMFMRTGLVSMIML
-783 GGSYWVFFYEQ
+783 AGSYWVFFYEQ
-794 GSGSSIAQTRTAVVN
+794 NAGSPIAVCRTAVVN

-842 GIGLTAVFQLVFTY
+842 GIGLTGVLQLVFTY
-856 APLMNRFVHTA
+856 APLMNRYLHTA
-867 PIDGAAWL
+867 PLNATVWL
-875 RILGVAVAALVIVEV
+875 RILGVAVAALVVVEV
-890 EKKVRGRGG
+890 EKKMRM
-899 ETGRRGDNE
+899 TSP
-908 TIGQWD
+908 
-914 NGTMG
+914 
-919 Q
+919 

>member
-1 MTPTE
+1 MLIAHGLNVDHQTILTATTAHD
-6 FPLAH
+6 LAAC
-11 PLPPSDALRLTGSV
+11 DALKLTGGSF
-25 LETGLSSAEAADR
+25 ENGLTSAEAAER
-38 LKRFGENRVQAR
+38 LRRYGENLVKVR

-59 GRQFTAPLV
+59 LRQFTAPLV
-68 LVLIAAAAVTG
+68 LVLIAAAMVTG

-88 VIFVVVVVNA
+88 VIFIVVVVNA

-115 MKMVVAEAMVRRD
+115 MKMVVAEAVVRRD

-168 EASLTGESVPANKK
+168 ESSLTGESVPASKR

-245 RFSGVL
+245 HFSGML
-251 LWVILALAAALFAY
+251 LWIILALAAGLFAY
-265 GVVFRGGSVIEML
+265 GVLVRGGSVIEML

-303 GVNRMAKRRAIIR
+303 GVSRMAKRRAIIR

-347 IQAGGETFE
+347 IHAGGETFTL
-356 VTGTGYEPAGE
+356 TGTGYEPRGE
-367 ILDAG
+367 LMDAG
-372 RNRFEVAT
+372 QGKIAAST
-380 KPALL
+380 KAALH

-394 NDSALIEKD
+394 NDSAIIEKD

-413 EGALLVAAEKAGLR
+413 EGALIVSAEKAGLR
-427 HAAIHAGA
+427 HAAIHAGS

-446 HMFRATLHDHAKGR
+446 HMFRATLHDHAEGR

-471 LDRCTHMLDA
+471 LERCSHMLDA
-481 HGESV
+481 NGEAV
-486 PIDAEAIRN
+486 KIDSDSIRDV
-495 TAQAFAAQGMRV
+495 AQSFASEGMRV
-507 IAFCRR
+507 IAFARR
-513 DGSHVSGD
+513 DGSHVTDDLG
-521 FEHHHVSSGLT
+521 HHHVSEGLT

-538 MIDPPREEAIAAVA
+538 MIDPPRDEAIAAVA
-552 KCQRAGIRVKMI
+552 RCQAAGIRVKMI

-580 IAGADTTPAISG
+580 ITGADTAVAISG
-592 RELAEISDADLPER
+592 RELADISDADLPAI
-606 ADRTA
+606 ADRTV

-620 KLRLVRALQSRGHI
+620 KLRLVRALQSCGHI

-719 GLTLPTLPV
+719 GLTLPALPV

-755 QRPPRDQKTPIFDF
+755 KRPPRDQKTPIFDL
-769 AMFMRTGLVSLIML
+769 AMFMRTGLVSFIML
-783 GGSYWVFFYEQ
+783 AGSYWVFFDEQ
-794 GSGSSIAQTRTAVVN
+794 SSGVSIAASRTAVVN
-809 TVVAVASAY
+809 VVVAVASAY
-818 LINCRSLRRSIFSIG
+818 LISCRSLRRSIFSIG
-833 WFSNPRLWL
+833 FFTNPRLLL
-842 GIGLTAVFQLVFTY
+842 GITLTCFLQLVFTY
-856 APLMNRFVHTA
+856 APMMNRFLHTA
-867 PIDGAAWL
+867 PIEASAWL
-875 RILGVAVAALVIVEV
+875 RILGVALAALVVVEI
-890 EKKVRGRGG
+890 EKKIRAS
-899 ETGRRGDNE
+899 
-908 TIGQWD
+908 
-914 NGTMG
+914 
-919 Q
+919 

>member
-1 MTPTE
+1 MTATHAHH
-6 FPLAH
+6 LA
-11 PLPPSDALRLTGSV
+11 SCDALRLTGAS
-25 LETGLSSAEAADR
+25 LESGLTSAEAEDR
-38 LKRFGENRVQAR
+38 LRRYGENLVKVR
-50 GGTSAWVRL
+50 GGTPGWLRL
-59 GRQFTAPLV
+59 LRQFTAPLV
-68 LVLIAAAAVTG
+68 LVLVAAAVTTG

-88 VIFVVVVVNA
+88 VIFIVVLVNA
-98 IVGFLQESKAE
+98 AVGFLQESKAE
-109 SALEAL
+109 HALEAL
-115 MKMVVAEAMVRRD
+115 MKMVVAEAVVKRD
-128 GKKIRVNSVE
+128 GKKVRVNSTE

-168 EASLTGESVPANKK
+168 ESSLTGESVPASKR
-182 PDPLH
+182 PEPLH
-187 ADTVLADRVNMA
+187 TDTVLADRVNMA
-199 YAGSLVTAGTGT
+199 YAGSLVTAGSGT

-245 RFSGVL
+245 RFSGML

-265 GVVFRGGSVIEML
+265 GVLVRGGSVIEML

-303 GVNRMAKRRAIIR
+303 GVSRMAKRRAIIR

-341 KMTVQR
+341 KMTVR
-347 IQAGGETFE
+347 YVYAGGETFE
-356 VTGTGYEPAGE
+356 VSGSGYEPRGSFYDKDRNE
-367 ILDAG
+367 IDAST
-372 RNRFEVAT
+372 R
-380 KPALL
+380 PALH

-394 NDSALIEKD
+394 NDSAIIEKD
-403 GVWSIAGDPT
+403 GAWSIAGDPT

-427 HAAIHAGA
+427 HATIHAST
-435 PRVDMIPFESD
+435 PRLDMIPFESD
-446 HMFRATLHDHAKGR
+446 HMFRATLHEHADGR

-471 LDRCTHMLDA
+471 IERCTHMLDA
-481 HGESV
+481 RGN
-486 PIDAEAIRN
+486 INKLDADAIREV
-495 TAQAFAAQGMRV
+495 ARSFAAEGMRV
-507 IAFCRR
+507 IAFARR
-513 DGSHVSGD
+513 DGSVVSG
-521 FEHHHVSSGLT
+521 ELAHHHVSEGLT
-532 FLGMQG
+532 FLGIQG
-538 MIDPPREEAIAAVA
+538 MIDPPREEAIAAVG
-552 KCQRAGIRVKMI
+552 KCQSAGIRVKMI

-580 IAGADTTPAISG
+580 IAGADTVPAIAG
-592 RELAEISDADLPER
+592 RELAEISDADLPEI
-606 ADRTA
+606 ADRTC

-634 LAMTGDGVNDGPALK
+634 IAMTGDGVNDGPALK

-719 GLTLPTLPV
+719 GFTLPTLPV

-755 QRPPRDQKTPIFDF
+755 KRPPRDQKTPIFDF
-769 AMFMRTGLVSLIML
+769 AMFMRTGLISIIML
-783 GGSYWVFFYEQ
+783 AGSYWVFFEEQ
-794 GSGSSIAQTRTAVVN
+794 SGSASIAASRTAVVN
-809 TVVAVASAY
+809 VVVAVASAY
-818 LINCRSLRRSIFSIG
+818 LISCRSLRRSIYSIG
-833 WFSNPRLWL
+833 FFTNPRLLL
-842 GIGLTAVFQLVFTY
+842 GITLTGLLQLAFTY
-856 APLMNRFVHTA
+856 APMLNRFLHTA
-867 PIDGAAWL
+867 PIEAHAWL
-875 RILGVAVAALVIVEV
+875 RILGVALAALLVVEI
-890 EKKVRGRGG
+890 EKKIRSAR
-899 ETGRRGDNE
+899 
-908 TIGQWD
+908 
-914 NGTMG
+914 
-919 Q
+919 